1 MIEQA
6 RRTKLR
12 VFERIICG
20 IDESESELEAAGKGL
35 DLEAV
40 RALTPSIVLD
50 PGKPVDTLVDLAEE
64 ADLLVVGS
72 RGLHGPRALGSV
84 SERVGHQAPCSV
96 LVIR

>member
-50 PGKPVDTLVDLAEE
+50 PGKPVDTLLDLAEE
-64 ADLLVVGS
+64 TDLLVLGS
-72 RGLHGPRALGSV
+72 RASTARGCWEASASV
-84 SERVGHQAPCSV
+84 SGIRRRARCS
-96 LVIR
+96 